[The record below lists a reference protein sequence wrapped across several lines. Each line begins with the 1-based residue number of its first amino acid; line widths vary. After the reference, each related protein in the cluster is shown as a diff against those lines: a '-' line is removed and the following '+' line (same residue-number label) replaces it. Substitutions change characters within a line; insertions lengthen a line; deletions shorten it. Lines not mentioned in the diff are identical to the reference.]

1 MQEDALMAVG
11 KVTNASI
18 ANLDGWM
25 WDHKLVGFGARKQ
38 IKGVHFYVRYR
49 IDGTQVV
56 KSIGRLGPWT
66 CDTAR
71 NEAKRLLG
79 IVASG
84 VDPYAQSLSSETF
97 GAEIERYLL
106 RKRTSLRPSW
116 FAQTESYLCNYFA
129 PLHKLLFAEIDR
141 RKVSAI
147 LGEIETNSGPIAR
160 NRARAALSAFYT
172 WAIQEGFVD
181 QSPVVGTG
189 KATEGASRD
198 RVLSPD
204 ELKRLWRSL
213 GDGRFADIVRLLLL
227 TGQRRTEIGRLTW
240 SEVDLDRKLIV
251 LGPERTKNSRPHEV
265 PLSTQALAI
274 LTRQP
279 KRTEFVFSRRGF
291 MNWADAKA
299 RLDQRVG
306 IAPFRLHDLRRSCA
320 TGLAELG
327 INPWIIEVVLNHY
340 SKSTL
345 GAVELPG
352 HRASVAGIYNR
363 AKYEGEMRSALQ
375 RWADHLDRIVQ

>member
-1 MQEDALMAVG
+1 VG
-11 KVTNASI
+11 KVTNTTI
-18 ANLDGWM
+18 AKLDGWL
-25 WDHKLVGFGARKQ
+25 WDHKLVGYGARKQ

-49 IDGTQVV
+49 MNGEQIVR
-56 KSIGRLGPWT
+56 SIGRLGPWT

-84 VDPYAQSLSSETF
+84 VDPFAQSLSSETF
-97 GAEIERYLL
+97 GAEVERYLERKKASLKPSSFSDTTRYL
-106 RKRTSLRPSW
+106 RDRASALHR
-116 FAQTESYLCNYFA
+116 L
-129 PLHKLLFAEIDR
+129 PLADIDR
-141 RKVSAI
+141 RKIAA
-147 LGEIETNSGPIAR
+147 LLAEIETNSGPVAR

-189 KATEGASRD
+189 KADEGASRD

-204 ELKRLWRSL
+204 ELRKLWRGL

-240 SEVDLDRKLIV
+240 AEVDLERKMIV
-251 LGPERTKNSRPHEV
+251 LAPDRTKNSRTHEV

-274 LTRQP
+274 LARQP
-279 KRTEFVFSRRGF
+279 RRTEFVFSRRGF

-299 RLDQRVG
+299 RLDQRVA
-306 IAPFRLHDLRRSCA
+306 IAPFRLHDLRRSAA
-320 TGLAELG
+320 TYMAEIGVL
-327 INPWIIEVVLNHY
+327 PHIIEAVLNHQ
-340 SKSTL
+340 S
-345 GAVELPG
+345 G
-352 HRASVAGIYNR
+352 HKASVAGIYNR
-363 AKYEGEMRSALQ
+363 AKYEPEMRAALQ
-375 RWADHLDRIVQ
+375 RWADHVDKITS

>member
-1 MQEDALMAVG
+1 MATG
-11 KVTNASI
+11 KITVAKLND
-18 ANLDGWM
+18 LQGWL
-25 WDHKLVGFGARKQ
+25 WDTSCVGFGARRQRNGVFFYCRFRQQGQQ
-38 IKGVHFYVRYR
+38 IMR
-49 IDGTQVV
+49 
-56 KSIGRLGPWT
+56 SIGRNGSPWT

-97 GAEIERYLL
+97 GAEIERYLV

-116 FAQTESYLCNYFA
+116 FAQTESYLRNYFA
-129 PLHKLLFAEIDR
+129 PLHKLRFAEIDR
-141 RKVSAI
+141 RRVAAI

-160 NRARAALSAFYT
+160 NRARAALSALFT
-172 WAIQEGFVD
+172 WAIQEGLVD

-189 KATEGASRD
+189 KATENGSRD
-198 RVLSPD
+198 RVLTHD
-204 ELKRLWRSL
+204 ELRRLWRSL

-240 SEVDLDRKLIV
+240 AEVDLDRKLIV

-274 LTRQP
+274 LARQP

-299 RLDQRVG
+299 RLDERVG
-306 IAPFRLHDLRRSCA
+306 IAPWRLHDARRSCA
-320 TGLAELG
+320 TGMAEIGVLPH
-327 INPWIIEVVLNHY
+327 IVEAVLNHQ
-340 SKSTL
+340 SGHKS
-345 GAVELPG
+345 G
-352 HRASVAGIYNR
+352 VAGTYNR
-363 AKYEGEMRSALQ
+363 AKYADEMRSALQ
-375 RWADHLDRIVQ
+375 RWADHLDQITT